1 MYSDRPGLILGF
13 HGCDENV
20 RNDVVLSKTNLKS
33 SSNDHD
39 WLGWGMYFWANSP
52 ERALGFASQPRLKSK
67 IKTPSVLGAV
77 IDLKKC
83 LDLLEYKNLTIVKN
97 TYDHL
102 SKIMKSA
109 NLELPKN
116 VAPPGENE
124 SLLRKLDCF
133 VIESLHKLNTK
144 DQQYDSVM
152 SVFLEGKELYDNA
165 GFREKNHIQI
175 CIRNPDCIKGYFI
188 PRSKS

>member
-20 RNDVVLSKTNLKS
+20 RNDVVLSKTSLKS

-52 ERALGFASQPRLKSK
+52 ERALEFASQSRLKSK